1 MDEKIEFTHRLRAAM
16 VQAGYA
22 VSPSVLEHEFNL
34 RWYGQPISNQ
44 AAWGWLNSRSIP
56 KQDKLQVL
64 AEWLK
69 IEPEVLR
76 FGDAVR
82 KSVLERRQRW
92 EEGVGYLERETFDAF
107 LQLPAPQRKL
117 IREVILTFAK
127 VHQGDAPPK
136 SPSVDGGPLA

>member
-16 VQAGYA
+16 VHAGYA
-22 VSPSVLEHEFNL
+22 ASPSVLEHEFNL
-34 RWYGQPISNQ
+34 RWPGRSISNQ

-69 IEPEVLR
+69 VEPEVLR
-76 FGDAVR
+76 FGEAVR
-82 KSVLERRQRW
+82 NKVTEHRQRW
-92 EEGVGYLERETFDAF
+92 DEGVGYQEREVFDAF
-107 LQLPAPQRKL
+107 LRLPAAQRKV

-127 VHQGDAPPK
+127 AHTEPDT
-136 SPSVDGGPLA
+136 SN